1 MDSFFFNFS
10 IVLLMLFLFSLA
22 VICLLLARNE
32 RLKEEIE
39 DQKVKNYRLTVK
51 LNRSRVRR

>member
-1 MDSFFFNFS
+1 MDFFFFNFS
-10 IVLLMLFLFSLA
+10 IVLLMAFLFSLA
-22 VICLLLARNE
+22 IICLLLARNE

-51 LNRSRVRR
+51 LNRSRIRR

>member
-22 VICLLLARNE
+22 IICLLLARNE

-51 LNRSRVRR
+51 LNRSRIRR

>member
-10 IVLLMLFLFSLA
+10 IVLLMAFLFSLA
-22 VICLLLARNE
+22 IICLLLARNE

-39 DQKVKNYRLTVK
+39 DQKIKNYRLTVK
-51 LNRSRVRR
+51 LNRSCIRR

>member
-39 DQKVKNYRLTVK
+39 DQKIKNYRLTVK
-51 LNRSRVRR
+51 LNRSRIRR

>member
-1 MDSFFFNFS
+1 MDSFFFNSS
-10 IVLLMLFLFSLA
+10 IVLLMAFLFSLA
-22 VICLLLARNE
+22 IICLLLARNE

-51 LNRSRVRR
+51 LNRSCIRR

>member
-1 MDSFFFNFS
+1 MDSFFFIFS

-22 VICLLLARNE
+22 IICLLLARNE

-51 LNRSRVRR
+51 LNRSRIRR

>member
-1 MDSFFFNFS
+1 MDSFFFNSS
-10 IVLLMLFLFSLA
+10 IVLLMAFLFSLA
-22 VICLLLARNE
+22 IICLLLARNE

-51 LNRSRVRR
+51 LNRSRIRR

>member
-22 VICLLLARNE
+22 IICLLLARNE

-39 DQKVKNYRLTVK
+39 DQKSKTIDL
-51 LNRSRVRR
+51 L

>member
-22 VICLLLARNE
+22 IICLLLTRNE

-51 LNRSRVRR
+51 LNRSRIRR